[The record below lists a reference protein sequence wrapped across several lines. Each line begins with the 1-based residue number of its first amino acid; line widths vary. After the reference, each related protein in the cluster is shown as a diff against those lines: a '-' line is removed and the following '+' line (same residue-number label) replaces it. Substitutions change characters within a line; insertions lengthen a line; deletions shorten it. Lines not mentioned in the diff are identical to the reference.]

1 MTTPDPCN
9 LCSPDQL
16 GVDEASDGRVCN
28 HIRRRGDSKLESA
41 TGTPRADIHG
51 GPIWRARRLDPAFR
65 RKGTRNS
72 GTRAGAEVRNSPF
85 RALTRLTEEGVEDTG
100 RLSGTP
106 RRRGRQPMPQPP
118 QCARGPTHGRGLR
131 GRKRKSGTR
140 RVRPPRLRTLHTLRK
155 WISVRVDRCAQY
167 KIKRIP

>member
-1 MTTPDPCN
+1 MRFSN
-9 LCSPDQL
+9 
-16 GVDEASDGRVCN
+16 
-28 HIRRRGDSKLESA
+28 
-41 TGTPRADIHG
+41 G

-72 GTRAGAEVRNSPF
+72 GTRAGAEVRNSSF

-106 RRRGRQPMPQPP
+106 RRRGRQPMPYPP

-131 GRKRKSGTR
+131 GRKRKSGIDGFDSR
-140 RVRPPRLRTLHTLRK
+140 ASELFGASRQTLRK

-167 KIKRIP
+167 KIKRVP